1 MAEFPENIPFV
12 VHEAEVARLDK
23 TIKRMFVLCILL
35 IVIAVGTNAYWIW
48 NESQYEDVV
57 TTVTQEVDGSDG
69 GNAIINDGVY
79 INGESKTNSD
89 SQEESA

>member
-12 VHEAEVARLDK
+12 VHEAEVTRLDK
-23 TIKRMFVLCILL
+23 TIKRLFVLCIIL

-48 NESQYEDVV
+48 NESQYEDIV

-69 GNAIINDGVY
+69 GNATINDGVH
-79 INGESKTNSD
+79 INGESKANSD